1 MSLLFSILKPIVK
14 KKIKGSS
21 LHQEESYEEFKQV
34 SYDIQQKFKFELPN
48 IKGMEFRD
56 EQLDGFHIIV
66 GKKAGSNPKNA
77 IVYFPGG
84 GSRRWQLPFKSS
96 EKNYIEQTGAELWI
110 PLYPLIPDYDLLDEA
125 DFTIRMHQ
133 KMLERFPAQNIVW
146 IGFSAGADLLLRG
159 GRHIIQK
166 YNDIPMP
173 GMMIPLSGSGLLIS
187 DESKKRMREIDPRD
201 IMLRWDIPDNMIKY
215 YDINGDMPEYILSK
229 PHEDDYTGF
238 PKIIMYFA
246 EDEVFSGI
254 APDYEKSFKRCG
266 VKDYK
271 INIVPNVFHGWPVFT
286 FVKEGRE
293 GEQMIIGDIN
303 DYFKKIDRH

>member
-1 MSLLFSILKPIVK
+1 MKPIVK
-14 KKIKGSS
+14 KKIKG
-21 LHQEESYEEFKQV
+21 L
-34 SYDIQQKFKFELPN
+34 
-48 IKGMEFRD
+48 EFRD

-96 EKNYIEQTGAELWI
+96 EKNYIEET
-110 PLYPLIPDYDLLDEA
+110 
-125 DFTIRMHQ
+125 
-133 KMLERFPAQNIVW
+133 
-146 IGFSAGADLLLRG
+146 GADLLLRG

-173 GMMIPLSGSGLLIS
+173 GMMIPVYGSGLLLS
-187 DESKKRMREIDPRD
+187 DESKKRMREIDPSD

-215 YDINGDMPEYILSK
+215 YDIKGDMPEYILSK

-266 VKDYK
+266 VKDYQ

-286 FVKEGRE
+286 FIKEGRD

-303 DYFKKIDRH
+303 DYFKEIDRQKN